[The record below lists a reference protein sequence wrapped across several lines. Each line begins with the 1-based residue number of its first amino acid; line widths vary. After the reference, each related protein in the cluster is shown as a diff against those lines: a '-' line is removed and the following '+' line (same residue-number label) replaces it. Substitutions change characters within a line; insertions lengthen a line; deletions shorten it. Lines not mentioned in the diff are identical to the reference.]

1 MPAVK
6 LCDGSGCQR
15 RTFSFVREVARVVP
29 AATSQIH
36 RRHIRARLY
45 WENKLIVRFADDF
58 VRSSFHCIFKK
69 LSLKVFIQKK
79 TFERCWTASGQSG
92 TFKVTVFLLSNKL
105 SRKFNGTDISHE
117 YMKRTQVIFSSANP
131 CIQTLFIRS
140 ISLKAYIVRRSDS
153 SLKLE
158 TTYICHMKR
167 SEGPLSF
174 FVSKV
179 NSLYSGHCRDL
190 ELINS

>member
-79 TFERCWTASGQSG
+79 LLKDAGQRVV
-92 TFKVTVFLLSNKL
+92 KAELSK
-105 SRKFNGTDISHE
+105 S
-117 YMKRTQVIFSSANP
+117 
-131 CIQTLFIRS
+131 
-140 ISLKAYIVRRSDS
+140 
-153 SLKLE
+153 
-158 TTYICHMKR
+158 
-167 SEGPLSF
+167 
-174 FVSKV
+174 
-179 NSLYSGHCRDL
+179 
-190 ELINS
+190 

>member
-1 MPAVK
+1 MCRRCTSTWPPVLPGVLFRYDNRSGRQHWSSQSWEVPSWLKFYFTGMPAVK

-36 RRHIRARLY
+36 RLHIRARLY

-92 TFKVTVFLLSNKL
+92 TFKV
-105 SRKFNGTDISHE
+105 
-117 YMKRTQVIFSSANP
+117 
-131 CIQTLFIRS
+131 
-140 ISLKAYIVRRSDS
+140 IVS
-153 SLKLE
+153 
-158 TTYICHMKR
+158 
-167 SEGPLSF
+167 PL
-174 FVSKV
+174 
-179 NSLYSGHCRDL
+179 
-190 ELINS
+190 